1 MTLREAAAAAAV
13 PLDGLIAQLGLPADF
28 DPDERIG
35 RVRKRLGITPD
46 DVRQAVQAY
55 RATH

>member
-1 MTLREAAAAAAV
+1 MTLREAAASAAV
-13 PLDGLIAQLGLPADF
+13 PLDGLIKQLGLPADF

-35 RVRKRLGITPD
+35 RIRKRLGIAPD
-46 DVRQAVQAY
+46 DIRRAVQAY